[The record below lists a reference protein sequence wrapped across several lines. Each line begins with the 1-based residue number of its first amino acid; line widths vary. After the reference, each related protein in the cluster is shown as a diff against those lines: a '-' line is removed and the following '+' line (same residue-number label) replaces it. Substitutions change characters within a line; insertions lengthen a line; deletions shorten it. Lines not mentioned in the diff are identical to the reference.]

1 MQKVTFWCTLILAA
15 WLHAEVFAQGKAII
29 HLRKET
35 NGKVVEESREIDLS
49 ETTIEKTLEEMG
61 AHSKDGNTQIRIEQ
75 YDDQG
80 SNSLLDPS
88 MQITLP
94 GFGQSP
100 TERRAYLGVMLRE
113 QELVT
118 TSIPQGVLITEVV
131 PQSPAYGKLQT
142 GDILLRI
149 DDTEIHHVEEV
160 IQAIRSHQK
169 GDEVKVTFQRNGKKK
184 KEKITLDEREMEITQ
199 TFPGFGQFS
208 APIFIDTLLNN
219 WNLDE
224 TQPQRKAF
232 LGVMPHPENNDVAG
246 AKIDVQKGSAADK
259 MGLISGDVVTQF
271 NDQVVT
277 SFQSLSDAVAQSQP
291 GEDVRIIVQRDG
303 KIKSFEG
310 ALGEREVTQSG
321 DFRIF
326 RDYKGRDEGG
336 NYTYD
341 FELDMSA
348 GDLQNQMQMLMDSL
362 FGDSFQLQF
371 PNNQNNFNASNRSV
385 GIGPIQ
391 AEDRSLASWL
401 PTENAADI
409 DFNQLSIYSEMSP
422 ESQIRVKLESTNTTL
437 PIHVEL
443 LNSDGTIVFIDDRKN
458 TKGIYD
464 NAIPYEHL
472 PNGAYFLIVKQG
484 VAAHAQK
491 LTIH

>member
-1 MQKVTFWCTLILAA
+1 
-15 WLHAEVFAQGKAII
+15 
-29 HLRKET
+29 
-35 NGKVVEESREIDLS
+35 
-49 ETTIEKTLEEMG
+49 
-61 AHSKDGNTQIRIEQ
+61 
-75 YDDQG
+75 
-80 SNSLLDPS
+80 
-88 MQITLP
+88 
-94 GFGQSP
+94 
-100 TERRAYLGVMLRE
+100 MLRE

-472 PNGAYFLIVKQG
+472 PNGSYFLIIKQG
-484 VAAHAQK
+484 DAVHAQK
-491 LTIH
+491 LMLH